1 MDVMS
6 AIKTRKSIR
15 QYLPKPVEEDKLNLV
30 LEAARLSPSA
40 RNDQN
45 WHFIVVRD
53 EQKKDLLFEASY
65 EQPWVK
71 QAPCAIVACATANR
85 FMDCGQPTE
94 TVNLSIAMSYMILE
108 AHELGLGTCWL
119 GHFNSD
125 KVKEALDIPKD
136 VTVIGFT
143 PLGYPA
149 ESPELRPRKEL
160 SEIVSYDT
168 Y

>member
-1 MDVMS
+1 MDVMT
-6 AIKTRKSIR
+6 AIKTRTSIR
-15 QYLPKPVEEDKLNLV
+15 KYLPKPVEEEKLHMV

-53 EQKKDLLFEASY
+53 EKKKDLLFEASF

-71 QAPCAIVACATANR
+71 EAPCAIVACATDKR
-85 FMDCGQPTE
+85 FMDCGQPTD
-94 TVNLSIAMSYMILE
+94 TVNVSIAMSYTILE

-119 GHFNSD
+119 GHFKAD
-125 KVKEALDIPKD
+125 KVKEALDIPEN

-149 ESPELRPRKEL
+149 ENPEARPRRAL
-160 SEIVSYDT
+160 SDIVSYDK

>member
-1 MDVMS
+1 MNVAY

-15 QYLPKPVEEDKLNLV
+15 QYQPTPVEEEKLKIV

-45 WHFIVVRD
+45 WHFVVVRD
-53 EQKKDLLFEASY
+53 EAVKDLVYEAAFQ
-65 EQPWVK
+65 QPWVK
-71 QAPCAIVACATANR
+71 EAPVAIVACATDSRLMN
-85 FMDCGQPTE
+85 CGAPTDA
-94 TVNLSIAMSYMILE
+94 VNLSIAMSYMILQ

-119 GHFNSD
+119 GHFDAD
-125 KVKEALDIPKD
+125 KVKEALSIPKD
-136 VTVIGFT
+136 FTVIGVT

-149 ESPELRPRKEL
+149 HNPEARPRKEL
-160 SEIVSYDT
+160 SEIISYDK